1 MPTVNVYPDYFFK
14 LLGRKYTHQELDDIC
29 FDFGI
34 ELETGIDDK
43 NVPILKFEVAAN
55 RYDLLSVEGIAQAI
69 GMYQGL
75 KKHPNITLAFE
86 NPVETIKVTEAT
98 QGIRKFV
105 VGAILRD
112 VDLGENGYLSFI
124 DFQDKMHQNIGRH
137 R

>member
-1 MPTVNVYPDYFFK
+1 
-14 LLGRKYTHQELDDIC
+14 
-29 FDFGI
+29 
-34 ELETGIDDK
+34 
-43 NVPILKFEVAAN
+43 
-55 RYDLLSVEGIAQAI
+55 
-69 GMYQGL
+69 MYQGL